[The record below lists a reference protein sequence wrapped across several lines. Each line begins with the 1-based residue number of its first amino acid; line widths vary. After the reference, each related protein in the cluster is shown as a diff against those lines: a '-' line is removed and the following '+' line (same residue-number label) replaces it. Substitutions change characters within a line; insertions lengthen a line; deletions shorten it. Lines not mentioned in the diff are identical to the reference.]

1 MPACPAGSVQQ
12 QVMQQYS
19 YLFQMAQQLNLAL
32 ERLEQGTGA
41 SSGGKGT
48 EQQYR
53 KLRSLIAGGE
63 ERLKRAV
70 EELAAQVETEY
81 VAADSFEGQ
90 AAALSG
96 RLEAEPEKLGAYYG
110 FVATLRNGLAA
121 VADAFDRYRENAA
134 ACVRMGV
141 VGYDGTAPVY
151 GTAVGFGLACR
162 DADGE
167 TEVEPNGF
175 RAVFTG
181 EELSLRQDAQE
192 VARVA
197 DGRLHVNGMAALGGA
212 DVGGWRM
219 EDNGDGLAIRWI
231 GGREMSAAQRSS
243 RTVSMAGFE
252 LTARDAVIGQS
263 GTLTVVKPGNGYT
276 FRFSYAFGGASG
288 TLESGDVRQ
297 VSHAAGRA
305 VYRWRVPEE
314 LAQQIPDA
322 LRGTGTMSMAV
333 YSGAEQVGSV
343 QTAFTVYV
351 PPSMAPTASVQVSA
365 VSDNTAVSGWGVCVQ
380 GLSRVQYTVT
390 AAGAGGASVQAC
402 RFTCGGQTVA
412 GLSGK
417 TAPIAAAG
425 TLIPSAVVTD
435 SRGRSVTAESE
446 AVTVY
451 AYHRPTLAAEVIRCK
466 AGGTAAEDGAY
477 LKVTGTASCASVGGR
492 NTVQVRVRWR
502 PAGGSWSGYTTLVS
516 GAETV
521 VGGGLAADAAYET
534 EVSAVDTAGGV
545 RTVRQLLPPVSPV
558 TLHLHSGGRGA
569 AFGKRSTGEALEC
582 AWPAVFY
589 GNVEVSGGL
598 TLGGQTLTD
607 ALWPVGCVRLTA
619 EDTEPQP
626 SPEGAE
632 WERVDCGMAGI
643 YAWRRI
649 T

>member
-1 MPACPAGSVQQ
+1 
-12 QVMQQYS
+12 
-19 YLFQMAQQLNLAL
+19 
-32 ERLEQGTGA
+32 
-41 SSGGKGT
+41 
-48 EQQYR
+48 
-53 KLRSLIAGGE
+53 
-63 ERLKRAV
+63 
-70 EELAAQVETEY
+70 
-81 VAADSFEGQ
+81 
-90 AAALSG
+90 
-96 RLEAEPEKLGAYYG
+96 
-110 FVATLRNGLAA
+110 
-121 VADAFDRYRENAA
+121 
-134 ACVRMGV
+134 
-141 VGYDGTAPVY
+141 
-151 GTAVGFGLACR
+151 
-162 DADGE
+162 
-167 TEVEPNGF
+167 
-175 RAVFTG
+175 
-181 EELSLRQDAQE
+181 
-192 VARVA
+192 
-197 DGRLHVNGMAALGGA
+197 
-212 DVGGWRM
+212 
-219 EDNGDGLAIRWI
+219 
-231 GGREMSAAQRSS
+231 
-243 RTVSMAGFE
+243 
-252 LTARDAVIGQS
+252 
-263 GTLTVVKPGNGYT
+263 
-276 FRFSYAFGGASG
+276 
-288 TLESGDVRQ
+288 
-297 VSHAAGRA
+297 
-305 VYRWRVPEE
+305 
-314 LAQQIPDA
+314 
-322 LRGTGTMSMAV
+322 MSMAV

-365 VSDNTAVSGWGVCVQ
+365 VSDNTVVSGWGVCVQ

-502 PAGGSWSGYTTLVS
+502 PAGGSWSGYTTLVN

-521 VGGGLAADAAYET
+521 VGGGLAADAAYEA

-589 GNVEVSGGL
+589 GDVEVSGGL
-598 TLGGQTLTD
+598 TLGGQALTD

>member
-81 VAADSFEGQ
+81 VAADSFDGQ

-110 FVATLRNGLAA
+110 FAATLRNGLAA
-121 VADAFDRYRENAA
+121 LADAFDRYRENAA
-134 ACVRMGV
+134 ACVRTGV

-197 DGRLHVNGMAALGGA
+197 DGRLHVNGMAVLGGA

-231 GGREMSAAQRSS
+231 GGGEMNAAQRSS

-343 QTAFTVYV
+343 QTAFTAYV

-502 PAGGSWSGYTTLVS
+502 PAGGSWSGYTTLVN

-521 VGGGLAADAAYET
+521 VGGGLAADAAYEA

-589 GNVEVSGGL
+589 GDVEVSGGL
-598 TLGGQTLTD
+598 TLGGQALAD

>member
-1 MPACPAGSVQQ
+1 M
-12 QVMQQYS
+12 
-19 YLFQMAQQLNLAL
+19 N
-32 ERLEQGTGA
+32 
-41 SSGGKGT
+41 
-48 EQQYR
+48 
-53 KLRSLIAGGE
+53 
-63 ERLKRAV
+63 
-70 EELAAQVETEY
+70 
-81 VAADSFEGQ
+81 
-90 AAALSG
+90 
-96 RLEAEPEKLGAYYG
+96 
-110 FVATLRNGLAA
+110 
-121 VADAFDRYRENAA
+121 
-134 ACVRMGV
+134 
-141 VGYDGTAPVY
+141 
-151 GTAVGFGLACR
+151 
-162 DADGE
+162 
-167 TEVEPNGF
+167 
-175 RAVFTG
+175 
-181 EELSLRQDAQE
+181 
-192 VARVA
+192 
-197 DGRLHVNGMAALGGA
+197 
-212 DVGGWRM
+212 
-219 EDNGDGLAIRWI
+219 
-231 GGREMSAAQRSS
+231 AAQRSS

-365 VSDNTAVSGWGVCVQ
+365 VSDNTVVSGWGVCVQ

-451 AYHRPTLAAEVIRCK
+451 AYHRPTLAADV
-466 AGGTAAEDGAY
+466 
-477 LKVTGTASCASVGGR
+477 
-492 NTVQVRVRWR
+492 
-502 PAGGSWSGYTTLVS
+502 
-516 GAETV
+516 
-521 VGGGLAADAAYET
+521 AYEA

-589 GNVEVSGGL
+589 GDVEVSGGL
-598 TLGGQTLTD
+598 TLGGQALAD

>member
-1 MPACPAGSVQQ
+1 M
-12 QVMQQYS
+12 
-19 YLFQMAQQLNLAL
+19 N
-32 ERLEQGTGA
+32 
-41 SSGGKGT
+41 
-48 EQQYR
+48 
-53 KLRSLIAGGE
+53 
-63 ERLKRAV
+63 
-70 EELAAQVETEY
+70 
-81 VAADSFEGQ
+81 
-90 AAALSG
+90 
-96 RLEAEPEKLGAYYG
+96 
-110 FVATLRNGLAA
+110 
-121 VADAFDRYRENAA
+121 
-134 ACVRMGV
+134 
-141 VGYDGTAPVY
+141 
-151 GTAVGFGLACR
+151 
-162 DADGE
+162 
-167 TEVEPNGF
+167 
-175 RAVFTG
+175 
-181 EELSLRQDAQE
+181 
-192 VARVA
+192 
-197 DGRLHVNGMAALGGA
+197 
-212 DVGGWRM
+212 
-219 EDNGDGLAIRWI
+219 
-231 GGREMSAAQRSS
+231 AAQRSS
-243 RTVSMAGFE
+243 RTVNMAGFE

-343 QTAFTVYV
+343 QTAFTAYV

-365 VSDNTAVSGWGVCVQ
+365 VSDNTVVSGWGVCVQ

-466 AGGTAAEDGAY
+466 AGG
-477 LKVTGTASCASVGGR
+477 
-492 NTVQVRVRWR
+492 
-502 PAGGSWSGYTTLVS
+502 SWSGYTTLVS

-521 VGGGLAADAAYET
+521 VGGGLAADAAYEA

-589 GNVEVSGGL
+589 GDVEVSGGL
-598 TLGGQTLTD
+598 TLGGQALAD
-607 ALWPVGCVRLTA
+607 VLWPVGCVRLTA

>member
-1 MPACPAGSVQQ
+1 M
-12 QVMQQYS
+12 
-19 YLFQMAQQLNLAL
+19 N
-32 ERLEQGTGA
+32 
-41 SSGGKGT
+41 
-48 EQQYR
+48 
-53 KLRSLIAGGE
+53 
-63 ERLKRAV
+63 
-70 EELAAQVETEY
+70 
-81 VAADSFEGQ
+81 
-90 AAALSG
+90 
-96 RLEAEPEKLGAYYG
+96 
-110 FVATLRNGLAA
+110 
-121 VADAFDRYRENAA
+121 
-134 ACVRMGV
+134 
-141 VGYDGTAPVY
+141 
-151 GTAVGFGLACR
+151 
-162 DADGE
+162 
-167 TEVEPNGF
+167 
-175 RAVFTG
+175 
-181 EELSLRQDAQE
+181 
-192 VARVA
+192 
-197 DGRLHVNGMAALGGA
+197 
-212 DVGGWRM
+212 
-219 EDNGDGLAIRWI
+219 
-231 GGREMSAAQRSS
+231 AAQRSS

-343 QTAFTVYV
+343 QTAFTAYV

-451 AYHRPTLAAEVIRCK
+451 AYHRPALAAEVIRCK

-502 PAGGSWSGYTTLVS
+502 PAGGSWSGYTTLVN

-521 VGGGLAADAAYET
+521 VGGGLAADAAYEA

-598 TLGGQTLTD
+598 TLGGQALTA

>member
-1 MPACPAGSVQQ
+1 MPACPAGSVPQ

-81 VAADSFEGQ
+81 VAADSFDGQ

-110 FVATLRNGLAA
+110 FAATLRNGLTA

-134 ACVRMGV
+134 ACVRTGV

-197 DGRLHVNGMAALGGA
+197 DGRLHVNG
-212 DVGGWRM
+212 
-219 EDNGDGLAIRWI
+219 
-231 GGREMSAAQRSS
+231 
-243 RTVSMAGFE
+243 
-252 LTARDAVIGQS
+252 
-263 GTLTVVKPGNGYT
+263 
-276 FRFSYAFGGASG
+276 
-288 TLESGDVRQ
+288 
-297 VSHAAGRA
+297 
-305 VYRWRVPEE
+305 
-314 LAQQIPDA
+314 
-322 LRGTGTMSMAV
+322 
-333 YSGAEQVGSV
+333 
-343 QTAFTVYV
+343 
-351 PPSMAPTASVQVSA
+351 
-365 VSDNTAVSGWGVCVQ
+365 
-380 GLSRVQYTVT
+380 
-390 AAGAGGASVQAC
+390 
-402 RFTCGGQTVA
+402 
-412 GLSGK
+412 
-417 TAPIAAAG
+417 
-425 TLIPSAVVTD
+425 
-435 SRGRSVTAESE
+435 
-446 AVTVY
+446 
-451 AYHRPTLAAEVIRCK
+451 
-466 AGGTAAEDGAY
+466 TAAEDGAY

-502 PAGGSWSGYTTLVS
+502 PAGGSWSGYTTLVN

-521 VGGGLAADAAYET
+521 VGGGLAADTAYEA
-534 EVSAVDTAGGV
+534 EVSAADTVGGV

-589 GNVEVSGGL
+589 GDVEVSGGL
-598 TLGGQTLTD
+598 TLGGQALAD

>member
-1 MPACPAGSVQQ
+1 M
-12 QVMQQYS
+12 
-19 YLFQMAQQLNLAL
+19 N
-32 ERLEQGTGA
+32 
-41 SSGGKGT
+41 
-48 EQQYR
+48 
-53 KLRSLIAGGE
+53 
-63 ERLKRAV
+63 
-70 EELAAQVETEY
+70 
-81 VAADSFEGQ
+81 
-90 AAALSG
+90 
-96 RLEAEPEKLGAYYG
+96 
-110 FVATLRNGLAA
+110 
-121 VADAFDRYRENAA
+121 
-134 ACVRMGV
+134 
-141 VGYDGTAPVY
+141 
-151 GTAVGFGLACR
+151 
-162 DADGE
+162 
-167 TEVEPNGF
+167 
-175 RAVFTG
+175 
-181 EELSLRQDAQE
+181 
-192 VARVA
+192 
-197 DGRLHVNGMAALGGA
+197 
-212 DVGGWRM
+212 
-219 EDNGDGLAIRWI
+219 
-231 GGREMSAAQRSS
+231 AAQRSS
-243 RTVSMAGFE
+243 RTVSMAGFG

-343 QTAFTVYV
+343 QTAFAAYV

-521 VGGGLAADAAYET
+521 VGG
-534 EVSAVDTAGGV
+534 V

-589 GNVEVSGGL
+589 GDVEVSGGL
-598 TLGGQTLTD
+598 TLGGQALAD

>member
-1 MPACPAGSVQQ
+1 M
-12 QVMQQYS
+12 
-19 YLFQMAQQLNLAL
+19 N
-32 ERLEQGTGA
+32 
-41 SSGGKGT
+41 
-48 EQQYR
+48 
-53 KLRSLIAGGE
+53 
-63 ERLKRAV
+63 
-70 EELAAQVETEY
+70 
-81 VAADSFEGQ
+81 
-90 AAALSG
+90 
-96 RLEAEPEKLGAYYG
+96 
-110 FVATLRNGLAA
+110 
-121 VADAFDRYRENAA
+121 
-134 ACVRMGV
+134 
-141 VGYDGTAPVY
+141 
-151 GTAVGFGLACR
+151 
-162 DADGE
+162 
-167 TEVEPNGF
+167 
-175 RAVFTG
+175 
-181 EELSLRQDAQE
+181 
-192 VARVA
+192 
-197 DGRLHVNGMAALGGA
+197 
-212 DVGGWRM
+212 
-219 EDNGDGLAIRWI
+219 
-231 GGREMSAAQRSS
+231 AAQRSS

-343 QTAFTVYV
+343 QTAFTAYV

-365 VSDNTAVSGWGVCVQ
+365 VSDNTVVSGWGVCVQ

-492 NTVQVRVRWR
+492 NTVQVFR
-502 PAGGSWSGYTTLVS
+502 A
-516 GAETV
+516 
-521 VGGGLAADAAYET
+521 LAAC
-534 EVSAVDTAGGV
+534 G
-545 RTVRQLLPPVSPV
+545 RQLERLYHTGQRRGDSGRRRPG
-558 TLHLHSGGRGA
+558 GGRG
-569 AFGKRSTGEALEC
+569 L
-582 AWPAVFY
+582 
-589 GNVEVSGGL
+589 
-598 TLGGQTLTD
+598 
-607 ALWPVGCVRLTA
+607 
-619 EDTEPQP
+619 
-626 SPEGAE
+626 
-632 WERVDCGMAGI
+632 
-643 YAWRRI
+643 
-649 T
+649 